1 MSKEIGVVIMNK
13 KGAYSLGGAFGLLG
27 NVFFTLLESVAVTIY
42 LLASICFLLLA
53 WEMLFGAKGNP

>member
-1 MSKEIGVVIMNK
+1 MNK

-42 LLASICFLLLA
+42 LLAGICFLLLA